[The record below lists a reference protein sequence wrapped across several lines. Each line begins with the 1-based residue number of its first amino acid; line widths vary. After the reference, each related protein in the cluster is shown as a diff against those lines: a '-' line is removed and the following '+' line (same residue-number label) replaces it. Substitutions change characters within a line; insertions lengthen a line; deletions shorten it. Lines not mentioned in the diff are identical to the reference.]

1 MEFVIWLIV
10 TALSFILISYLPIGV
25 EVDSFPKALIAALV
39 FGVVNALLKPILTGF
54 GLFSLLTLGLA
65 SLVAN
70 VVIFGLTAALVQG
83 FRLRSGVLSAIIG
96 AIALSLVNSL
106 LFQILGQIFPALTR

>member
-1 MEFVIWLIV
+1 
-10 TALSFILISYLPIGV
+10 V

-39 FGVVNALLKPILTGF
+39 LGVVNALLKPLLTGF

-70 VVIFGLTAALVQG
+70 VIVFGVTAALVPG
-83 FRLRSGVLSAIIG
+83 FRLRSGILSAIIG

-106 LFQILGQIFPALTR
+106 LFQILGQIFPVVTR